1 MLQFPAPTPG
11 RKSLWILK
19 SIPVKPKTQAAGK
32 LLAGYSISLLCVITT
47 SLAMVFALRLSFDL
61 WLSVLFSA
69 LQRFFP
75 YAFQGTLIDLIRPK
89 LHWNNPTEAIK
100 QNFNVV
106 LGMLAGVIIIM
117 VLVALCYGFLQL
129 QMSPFFSMVL

>member
-1 MLQFPAPTPG
+1 
-11 RKSLWILK
+11 
-19 SIPVKPKTQAAGK
+19 
-32 LLAGYSISLLCVITT
+32 
-47 SLAMVFALRLSFDL
+47 MVFALRLSFGL
-61 WLSVLFSA
+61 WLSSVVLSA
-69 LQRFFP
+69 AALFP
-75 YAFQGTLIDLIRPK
+75 ICLSGTLIDLIRPK

-129 QMSPFFSMVL
+129 QMSPVFLYGLVVLILASLSWAGISILRKAAVRAYRRLEG